1 MRYNRIDRNGRG
13 GMANPTGRQ
22 LDAAAGAA
30 FAILMA
36 VALALPGQPPRAS
49 DDAATIVAI
58 LTDRRTAFLV
68 SGYVAGFAAM
78 AYLWFLGSVRDYLGG
93 RGAASLAG
101 TAGAGGVFAITLLLL
116 GMLMFNG
123 TAFAA
128 ERLGD
133 PALVRAFADTGNSAI
148 ETSKFGFAVFVLAL
162 SRCGAASGLLPRWL
176 TRLGALSG
184 LLMVGSAVALFVD
197 RGILQFGGVVDIAGG
212 IPALLWIAALSV
224 VMVLDTRAGAAA
236 AGPAAC

>member
-1 MRYNRIDRNGRG
+1 MTNPIGRRLEAG
-13 GMANPTGRQ
+13 T
-22 LDAAAGAA
+22 GAA

-36 VALALPGQPPRAS
+36 VALFLPGQPPRAS
-49 DDAATIVAI
+49 DDAETIVAI

-93 RGAASLAG
+93 RGPAGLARTAS
-101 TAGAGGVFAITLLLL
+101 AGGVFAITLLLL

-128 ERLGD
+128 ARLGD
-133 PALVRAFADTGNSAI
+133 PTLVRAFTDTGNSVI

-176 TRLGALSG
+176 TRFGALSA

-197 RGILQFGGVVDIAGG
+197 HGILQFGGVVDIAGG
-212 IPALLWIAALSV
+212 VPAFLWITALSV

-236 AGPAAC
+236 AEPATC

>member
-1 MRYNRIDRNGRG
+1 
-13 GMANPTGRQ
+13 MADPDARR

-36 VALALPGQPPRAS
+36 VALALPGRPPRAS
-49 DDAATIVAI
+49 DDAEKIVAI

-68 SGYVAGFAAM
+68 SGYVAGLAAM
-78 AYLWFLGSVRDYLGG
+78 AYLWFLGSVRDYVGG
-93 RGAASLAG
+93 RAVTSL
-101 TAGAGGVFAITLLLL
+101 TATATAGGVFAITLLLL

-128 ERLGD
+128 ARLGD
-133 PALVRAFADTGNSAI
+133 PALVRAFTDTGNSAI

-162 SRCGAASGLLPRWL
+162 SRCGAASGRLPRWL
-176 TRLGALSG
+176 TRLGLVSA

-212 IPALLWIAALSV
+212 IPALLWISALSV
-224 VMVLDTRAGAAA
+224 VMIREPRARSAAV
-236 AGPAAC
+236 GPAAG